1 MSGSGSSPVGRC
13 AGRPLSLRGGRPG
26 VQAGAQGGGQ
36 PASQAGGQA
45 GRVIRPPAKA
55 RTPVFLTRTCLVL
68 SRHPV
73 PAPPYPRG
81 DSGAREA

>member
-26 VQAGAQGGGQ
+26 AQAGG
-36 PASQAGGQA
+36 QAGGQA
-45 GRVIRPPAKA
+45 GRVIRPPAKV

>member
-26 VQAGAQGGGQ
+26 VQAGAQAGG
-36 PASQAGGQA
+36 QAGGQA
-45 GRVIRPPAKA
+45 GRVIRPSAKA